1 LPLVHRRHVSQGLS
15 VRTRPRHLWLSTE
28 TSTQLMWHLPCVN
41 STPYVPCVS
50 FQSFLL

>member
-1 LPLVHRRHVSQGLS
+1 LAFVHRRNVSQGLS
-15 VRTRPRHLWLSTE
+15 VRTRPRHLWLGTE
-28 TSTQLMWHLPCVN
+28 TSIQLMWHYCVN